1 MKSFSALAKEELY
14 KGENETLCCD
24 AAEFVG
30 MLLFGCNISAKE
42 IRLTTESPDVLG
54 RFEALCRKAGFDAEI
69 SCSPEGSGR
78 YAAQM
83 DNAEQ
88 IKNIFVKYGLTDTE
102 TGVIRYR
109 IMPELLKEDCCRRA
123 FIKGAF
129 MGGGSMVDP
138 NKNYNIEIVTP
149 YMGLSRDF
157 VAVLLEAGFDF
168 KLIVRKSKYV
178 LYSKNSEMIED
189 FLSYIGAYRAQME
202 LINIKIEKG
211 IRNDFNRSVN
221 SETAN
226 LDKAIAAAVIQIQA
240 IETLDKEIGL
250 DNLPEELLEVAKLR
264 LKYKS
269 MSLAEIG
276 KHLNPTL
283 GKSGVN
289 HRFKRIISMA
299 ERIGEM
305 SEE

>member
-14 KGENETLCCD
+14 KSENDRLCCNS
-24 AAEFVG
+24 AEFAG
-30 MLLFGCNISAKE
+30 MLLFGCNISGRE
-42 IRLTTESPDVLG
+42 IRLVTESVDVLG
-54 RFEALCRKAGFDAEI
+54 RFEALCRKSGFDAEV

-78 YAAQM
+78 YAAQI
-83 DNAEQ
+83 DDREQ
-88 IKNIFVKYGLTDTE
+88 IGKILLAYGLRDGE
-102 TGVIRYR
+102 TSVIRYR
-109 IMPELLKEDCCRRA
+109 IMPELLKDECCRRA

-129 MGGGSMVDP
+129 MGGGTMVDP

-157 VAVLLEAGFDF
+157 VTVLLEAGFDF
-168 KLIVRKSKYV
+168 KSVVRKSKYV
-178 LYSKNSEMIED
+178 LYSKNSEIIED
-189 FLSYIGAYRAQME
+189 FLSYIGAYKAQME

-240 IETLDKEIGL
+240 IETIDREIGL
-250 DNLPEELLEVAKLR
+250 DNLPEELLSVAKLR

-269 MSLAEIG
+269 MSLLEIG
-276 KHLNPTL
+276 KHLNPPL

-299 ERIGEM
+299 ERIEDT

>member
-14 KGENETLCCD
+14 KSENENLCCD
-24 AAEFVG
+24 AAEFAG
-30 MLLFGCNISAKE
+30 MLLFGCNITGRE
-42 IRLTTESPDVLG
+42 IRLATESADVLG
-54 RFEALCRKAGFDAEI
+54 RFEALCRKADFDAEI

-78 YAAQM
+78 YAARI
-83 DNAEQ
+83 DDEGQ
-88 IKNIFVKYGLTDTE
+88 IKKILVNYGLRDSA

-109 IMPELLKEDCCRRA
+109 ILPELLKDECCRRA

-129 MGGGSMVDP
+129 MGGGTMVDP
-138 NKNYNIEIVTP
+138 NKNYNLEIVTT

-157 VAVLLEAGFDF
+157 APLLLGAGFDF
-168 KLIVRKSKYV
+168 KSVVRKSKYV

-189 FLSYIGAYRAQME
+189 FLSFVGAYRAQME

-240 IETLDKEIGL
+240 IETLDREIGI
-250 DNLPEELLEVAKLR
+250 DNLPEELLSVAELR

-269 MSLAEIG
+269 MSLSEIG
-276 KHLNPTL
+276 RHLNPPL

-299 ERIGEM
+299 ERIEET